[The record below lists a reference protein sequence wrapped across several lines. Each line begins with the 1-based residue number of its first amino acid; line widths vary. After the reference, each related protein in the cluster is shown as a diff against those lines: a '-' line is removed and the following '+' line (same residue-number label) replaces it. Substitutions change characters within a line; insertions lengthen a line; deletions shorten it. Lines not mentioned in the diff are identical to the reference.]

1 MASFG
6 KDFSWSRRV
15 LTCFDMA
22 YILGAE
28 KDRTL
33 SPPLSSRGRVA
44 AKRLWSKSLI
54 TEATSKRVS
63 HGNRERKESALF
75 SFETRGFSNQDS
87 VFFRWLRMFCFPNS
101 SFFLKSFSLKTPSE
115 RSPKNDEE
123 TKKRQKNQKR
133 PLCYIEFPGM
143 GIISLKGIGDKE
155 KICVSRG
162 AQKIQRVN
170 CLPPLTVKRVNR
182 FRNLRKSRTIV
193 FA

>member
-15 LTCFDMA
+15 LTCFGMA

-63 HGNRERKESALF
+63 HGNRERQKSALF

-123 TKKRQKNQKR
+123 TKKRQKEPKKALVLYR
-133 PLCYIEFPGM
+133 IPRDGHYFAER
-143 GIISLKGIGDKE
+143 D
-155 KICVSRG
+155 RR
-162 AQKIQRVN
+162 QR
-170 CLPPLTVKRVNR
+170 K
-182 FRNLRKSRTIV
+182 NLRLKRRAEDSTRKL
-193 FA
+193 FAPLQ